1 VQARPNHRSLKCA
14 KTPANATVRAYYCLV
29 WGPMGHLRQRRI
41 LVAIAGGIA
50 AYKGA
55 ELVRLLRKQEAEVRV
70 ILSRGAREFITPLT
84 MQALS
89 GEPVHTELLDESA
102 EAGMGHI
109 ELARWADLLIIA
121 PATADVI
128 SRLAHGR
135 ADDLMTTVT
144 LATAAP
150 VAVAPAM
157 NQQMWANAATQENL
171 TLLTQRNIQVIGPEQ
186 GEQAC
191 GDTGPGRLMEPELIV
206 EALRN
211 RFSSRLLDHKK
222 VVITAGPTIE
232 AIDPVRYLSN
242 HSSGK
247 MGYALARACAEA
259 GAEVTLISGPVHLSP
274 PDRVRLLSVTSA
286 LEMHDAAIS
295 EAGGADL
302 FIGAAAVADFRV
314 SDPASQKI
322 KKQGQ
327 SQLTLTL
334 TQNPDIISAVSK
346 LDHRPALVVGFAAE
360 TADLLAH
367 AREKLANKGLD
378 MVIANDVSDPQTGFG
393 SDHNAVY
400 LIAADAEQHL
410 PLASKQVIAEQIV
423 AALAQQPVEPAP

>member
-1 VQARPNHRSLKCA
+1 
-14 KTPANATVRAYYCLV
+14 
-29 WGPMGHLRQRRI
+29 MGHLRQRRI

-70 ILSRGAREFITPLT
+70 ILSRGACEFITPLT

-171 TLLTQRNIQVIGPEQ
+171 TLLRQRNIQVIGPEQ

-191 GDTGPGRLMEPELIV
+191 GDTGPGRLMEPDLIV
-206 EALRN
+206 EALQN
-211 RFSSRLLDHKK
+211 RFSSRLLDNKK
-222 VVITAGPTIE
+222 VVITAGPTVE

-247 MGYALARACAEA
+247 MGYALARAC
-259 GAEVTLISGPVHLSP
+259 
-274 PDRVRLLSVTSA
+274 LLYTS
-286 LEMHDAAIS
+286 DAAD
-295 EAGGADL
+295 E
-302 FIGAAAVADFRV
+302 
-314 SDPASQKI
+314 
-322 KKQGQ
+322 
-327 SQLTLTL
+327 
-334 TQNPDIISAVSK
+334 
-346 LDHRPALVVGFAAE
+346 
-360 TADLLAH
+360 
-367 AREKLANKGLD
+367 
-378 MVIANDVSDPQTGFG
+378 
-393 SDHNAVY
+393 
-400 LIAADAEQHL
+400 
-410 PLASKQVIAEQIV
+410 
-423 AALAQQPVEPAP
+423 